1 MPGLFCI
8 KDLKLAMT
16 YSSSEEVPSARSGL
30 TAVFGM
36 RTGGPHLPNHQL
48 QTFNWFWNIFWLLG
62 YSDVTATPTR
72 KTWGRGGC
80 LRTQDLR
87 PVWCD
92 HFSHIRVSNIFCI
105 SLVCI
110 CKLCQ
115 EGKSHMVIFA
125 YIEGRGRGFDAR
137 GLRRPASGS
146 IIPSF
151 SRDYSRISEW
161 P

>member
-1 MPGLFCI
+1 MREGWLSTDAGSAP
-8 KDLKLAMT
+8 DAD
-16 YSSSEEVPSARSGL
+16 VPRNLEGPTGFEPATSVAQPQRS
-30 TAVFGM
+30 TAE
-36 RTGGPHLPNHQL
+36 L
-48 QTFNWFWNIFWLLG
+48 QPPKF
-62 YSDVTATPTR
+62 R
-72 KTWGRGGC
+72 
-80 LRTQDLR
+80 
-87 PVWCD
+87 D

-115 EGKSHMVIFA
+115 EGKSHIVIFA

-151 SRDYSRISEW
+151 SEITGTLGMTIAWQRSRHWVLFPHFLTQFTNFDFLTQITASN
-161 P
+161 